1 MKLLSRKH
9 SSSSS
14 RSKKHHKNTKK
25 SSNSIGVGVGTDDQ
39 SDDGGNSSSSDG
51 GYRRQRRSSL
61 HSEYSSGR
69 PRPLPTIYASGQSTK
84 DGLGS
89 SMTSI
94 DNGGDGG
101 GGDNETNNKL
111 VVDGGSSHHN
121 GTTTTS
127 ATSTTTHTNNSLEV
141 VPSGSG
147 SIGLDYSN
155 RSESN
160 NSTTRRQQQQ
170 MNGDIKEEFTPNQ
183 IQPRR
188 IKNSQQNGVGGVEGG
203 ENSNKNNWD
212 EDGINR
218 AMAESMALTSTRT
231 MDGDGGDDTNI
242 VVTDQQQQEEEE
254 EEGLLP
260 WNCPACTFLNENP
273 LHLGKY
279 VDMMV
284 IPKNNKSLYIYW
296 NILLVGKLNN
306 YCKN

>member
-25 SSNSIGVGVGTDDQ
+25 SSNSIGIGVGVGTDDQ

-111 VVDGGSSHHN
+111 VVDGGSSHQN

-127 ATSTTTHTNNSLEV
+127 ATSTTTHNSNNELLEV
-141 VPSGSG
+141 LPSGSG

-155 RSESN
+155 RSEH

-170 MNGDIKEEFTPNQ
+170 MNGEALTEEFTPNQ

-231 MDGDGGDDTNI
+231 MDGDGGNTTNI
-242 VVTDQQQQEEEE
+242 VVTDQQQQEEEEEE

-273 LHLGKY
+273 LHLGKCMIFKKR
-279 VDMMV
+279 V
-284 IPKNNKSLYIYW
+284 YIILW
-296 NILLVGKLNN
+296 NLLLEVE
-306 YCKN
+306 

>member
-14 RSKKHHKNTKK
+14 RSKKHHKNKNK
-25 SSNSIGVGVGTDDQ
+25 ASSNSNGIGVGGTDDQ

-94 DNGGDGG
+94 DGVATDEINDSTRGEG
-101 GGDNETNNKL
+101 
-111 VVDGGSSHHN
+111 
-121 GTTTTS
+121 GTTTTHDN
-127 ATSTTTHTNNSLEV
+127 TTTTHNSNSLLEV

-147 SIGLDYSN
+147 SIGLLDYSN

-170 MNGDIKEEFTPNQ
+170 MNGETLTEEFTPNQ

-188 IKNSQQNGVGGVEGG
+188 IKNSQQQQQNGVVEGG
-203 ENSNKNNWD
+203 ANSNKNNWD

-218 AMAESMALTSTRT
+218 AMAESMALTSTRHTMEDGGIMSTRT
-231 MDGDGGDDTNI
+231 MDGGDNNNI
-242 VVTDQQQQEEEE
+242 VVTDQQQQQEEEEEE

-273 LHLGKY
+273 LHLGK
-279 VDMMV
+279 
-284 IPKNNKSLYIYW
+284 
-296 NILLVGKLNN
+296 
-306 YCKN
+306 